1 MFYIELLVVLA
12 AIFAGARIKGIGLG
26 LMGGIG
32 LLVLTFVFG
41 KQPTSPPIEVM
52 LIILSVVSAAAC
64 LQASGGLAFLVSVA
78 EKILRRNP
86 KRLNILAPVVSYVFT
101 LVAGTG
107 HVAYSVLPIISEL
120 ALKTGIRPERPLSVS
135 VIASQQAITASPISA
150 ATVALLA
157 LLSPKGINL
166 LDILAIC
173 IPATLVGVLVAAFVS
188 NFVGKEL
195 HEDEVYLEKL
205 KDPEFVA
212 ELEKSASKTEDI
224 PVSAK
229 RSVWVFLTAVVLI
242 VIFGSVKSIRP
253 SWDGKVLDMTIIIEI
268 LMLSAAALILVI
280 GKVRDSSIVSKGS
293 IFRSGMEAVIAI
305 FGVAWM
311 GDTFIQGNYE
321 FMESNIRNMVTNH
334 TWTFAIALF
343 VLSILLFSQAATV
356 RALMPLGISLGIPAA
371 SLIAMFPA
379 VNGYFFLPN
388 YPTVIAAIGFDKTGT
403 TRIGKYVLN
412 HSFMLPGFIACFV
425 AVSMGFLLSS
435 IIL

>member
-12 AIFAGARIKGIGLG
+12 AIFIGARIKGLGLG
-26 LMGGIG
+26 LMGGVG
-32 LLVLTFVFG
+32 LFILTFVFG
-41 KQPTSPPIEVM
+41 EQPTSPPIEVM

-64 LQASGGLAFLVSVA
+64 LQASGGLDFLVSVA
-78 EKILRRNP
+78 EKILRSNP
-86 KRLNILAPVVSYVFT
+86 KRLNYLAPVVCYVFT

-157 LLSPKGINL
+157 LLAPQGINL

-173 IPATLVGVLVAAFVS
+173 IPATLTGVLVAAFVS

-195 HEDEVYLEKL
+195 NEDQAYLEKL

-212 ELEKSASKTEDI
+212 ELNKTVGKTSDL
-224 PVSAK
+224 PASAK
-229 RSVWVFLTAVVLI
+229 RSVWVFLAAVVLI
-242 VIFGSVKSIRP
+242 ILFGSIPSLRP
-253 SWDGKVLDMTIIIEI
+253 TWEGEALDMTIIIEI
-268 LMLSAAALILVI
+268 LMLSAAALILIV
-280 GKVRDSSIVSKGS
+280 GKVRDSSLVSKGS
-293 IFRSGMEAVIAI
+293 IFRAGMEAVIAI
-305 FGVAWM
+305 FGIAWM
-311 GDTFIQGNYE
+311 GDTFIEGNYE
-321 FMESNIRNMVTNH
+321 FMETGIQTMVTNH
-334 TWTFAIALF
+334 AWTFAFALF

-371 SLIAMFPA
+371 SLIAMFPS
-379 VNGYFFLPN
+379 VNGYFFFPN

-403 TRIGKYVLN
+403 THVGKYLLN
-412 HSFMLPGFIACFV
+412 HSFMLPGIIACVV
-425 AVSMGFLLSS
+425 AVLMGFLLSS
-435 IIL
+435 ILL

>member
-12 AIFAGARIKGIGLG
+12 AIFVGARMRGVGLG

-32 LLVLTFVFG
+32 LFILTFIFG
-41 KQPTSPPIEVM
+41 EQPTSPPIEVM

-64 LQASGGLAFLVSVA
+64 LQASGGLDYLVSVA
-78 EKILRRNP
+78 EKILRNNP
-86 KRLNILAPVVSYVFT
+86 KRLNYLAPLVCYVFT

-120 ALKTGIRPERPLSVS
+120 AQKTGIRPERPMSVS

-157 LLSPKGINL
+157 MLAPQGISLLN
-166 LDILAIC
+166 ILAIC
-173 IPATLVGVLVAAFVS
+173 IPATLTGVLVAAFVS

-195 HEDEVYLEKL
+195 HEDEAYLEKL

-212 ELEKSASKTEDI
+212 ELNRSVSKTEDI
-224 PVSAK
+224 PASAK
-229 RSVWVFLTAVVLI
+229 RSVWFFLAAVVLI
-242 VIFGSVKSIRP
+242 IFFGSVKGMRP
-253 SWDGKVLDMTIIIEI
+253 SWDGEILDMTIIIEI
-268 LMLSAAALILVI
+268 LMLSAAALILII
-280 GKVRDSSIVSKGS
+280 GKVRDTSIVSKGS
-293 IFRSGMEAVIAI
+293 IFRAGMEAVIAI

-321 FMESNIRNMVTNH
+321 FMESNIQAMVTSH
-334 TWTFAIALF
+334 SWTFAFALF
-343 VLSILLFSQAATV
+343 LLSILLFSQAATV

-371 SLIAMFPA
+371 SLLAMFPS

-403 TRIGKYVLN
+403 TRIGKYLLN
-412 HSFMLPGFIACFV
+412 HSFMLPGLIACLV
-425 AVSMGFLLSS
+425 AVLVGFLLSS

>member
-12 AIFAGARIKGIGLG
+12 AIFIGARIKGLGLG
-26 LMGGIG
+26 LMGGAG
-32 LLVLTFVFG
+32 LFILTFVFG
-41 KQPTSPPIEVM
+41 EQPTSPPIEVM

-64 LQASGGLAFLVSVA
+64 LQASGGLDFLVSVA
-78 EKILRRNP
+78 EKILRSNP
-86 KRLNILAPVVSYVFT
+86 KRLNFLAPLVCYVFT

-157 LLSPKGINL
+157 LLAPQDIML

-173 IPATLVGVLVAAFVS
+173 IPATLTGVLVAAFVS

-195 HEDEVYLEKL
+195 KEDKAYLEKL

-212 ELEKSASKTEDI
+212 ELNKSVCKTENL
-224 PVSAK
+224 PASAK
-229 RSVWVFLTAVVLI
+229 HSVWVFLIAVVLI
-242 VIFGSVKSIRP
+242 ILFGSIKTIRP
-253 SWDGKVLDMTIIIEI
+253 SWNGEVLDMTIIIEM
-268 LMLSAAALILVI
+268 LMLSAAALILIV
-280 GKVRDSSIVSKGS
+280 GKVRDSSLVSKGS
-293 IFRSGMEAVIAI
+293 IFRAGMEAVVAI
-305 FGVAWM
+305 FGIAWM

-321 FMESNIRNMVTNH
+321 FMESSIHAMVTNH
-334 TWTFAIALF
+334 SWTFALALF
-343 VLSILLFSQAATV
+343 LLSILLFSQAATV

-371 SLIAMFPA
+371 SLIAMFPS

-412 HSFMLPGFIACFV
+412 HSFMIPGLIACFV
-425 AVSMGFLLSS
+425 AVLMGFLLSS

>member
-1 MFYIELLVVLA
+1 MFWIELLVVLA
-12 AIFAGARIKGIGLG
+12 AIFVGARIKGLGLG
-26 LMGGIG
+26 LMGGVG
-32 LLVLTFVFG
+32 LLILTFVFG
-41 KQPTSPPIEVM
+41 KEPTSPPIEVM

-64 LQASGGLAFLVSVA
+64 LQASGGLDFLVSVA
-78 EKILRRNP
+78 EKILRSNP
-86 KRLNILAPVVSYVFT
+86 KRLNYLAPVVCYVFT

-157 LLSPKGINL
+157 LLSPQEITL
-166 LDILAIC
+166 LNILAIC

-195 HEDEVYLEKL
+195 HEDATYLEKL

-212 ELEKSASKTEDI
+212 ELNKSVSKTEDI
-224 PVSAK
+224 PASAK
-229 RSVWVFLTAVVLI
+229 HSVWVFLIAVVLI
-242 VIFGSVKSIRP
+242 ILFGSIKSIRP
-253 SWDGKVLDMTIIIEI
+253 SWNGVPLDMTVIIEI
-268 LMLSAAALILVI
+268 LMLSAAALILIV

-293 IFRSGMEAVIAI
+293 IFRAGMEAVIAI
-305 FGVAWM
+305 FGIAWM

-321 FMESNIRNMVTNH
+321 FMESNIQVMVTNH
-334 TWTFAIALF
+334 SWTFAFALF

-388 YPTVIAAIGFDKTGT
+388 YPTVIAAIGFDKTET

-412 HSFMLPGFIACFV
+412 HSFMIPGLIACVV
-425 AVSMGFLLSS
+425 AVSAGFLLASVV
-435 IIL
+435 L

>member
-12 AIFAGARIKGIGLG
+12 AIFIGARMRGVGLG
-26 LMGGIG
+26 LMGGLG
-32 LLVLTFVFG
+32 LLILTFVFDE
-41 KQPTSPPIEVM
+41 QPTSPPIEVM

-64 LQASGGLAFLVSVA
+64 LQASGGLDYLVSLA
-78 EKILRRNP
+78 EKILRKNP
-86 KRLNILAPVVSYVFT
+86 KRLNYLAPLVCYVFT

-120 ALKTGIRPERPLSVS
+120 AQKTGIRPERPLSVS

-157 LLSPKGINL
+157 MLAPQNIDL

-173 IPATLVGVLVAAFVS
+173 IPATLAGVLVAAFVS

-195 HEDEVYLEKL
+195 SEDSAYLEKL
-205 KDPEFVA
+205 RDPEYVA
-212 ELEKSASKTEDI
+212 ELNKSVSKTEDI
-224 PVSAK
+224 PASAK
-229 RSVWVFLTAVVLI
+229 RSVWFFLAAVVLI
-242 VIFGSVKSIRP
+242 ILFGSIKSFRP
-253 SWDGKVLDMTIIIEI
+253 SWNGEMLDMTIIIEI
-268 LMLSAAALILVI
+268 LMLSAAALILI
-280 GKVRDSSIVSKGS
+280 LGKVQDTSLVSKGS
-293 IFRSGMEAVIAI
+293 IFRAGMEAVIAI
-305 FGVAWM
+305 FGIAWM

-321 FMESNIRNMVTNH
+321 FMESNIQTMVTNH
-334 TWTFAIALF
+334 AWTFAFALF

-403 TRIGKYVLN
+403 TRIGKYLLN
-412 HSFMLPGFIACFV
+412 HSFMLPGLIACIV
-425 AVSMGFLLSS
+425 AVAVGFLLSTV
-435 IIL
+435 IL

>member
-12 AIFAGARIKGIGLG
+12 AIFVGARMKGVGLG

-32 LLVLTFVFG
+32 LFILTFVF
-41 KQPTSPPIEVM
+41 KEQPTSPPIEVM
-52 LIILSVVSAAAC
+52 LIILSVVTAAAC
-64 LQASGGLAFLVSVA
+64 LQASGGLDFLVSVA
-78 EKILRRNP
+78 EKILRSNP
-86 KRLNILAPVVSYVFT
+86 KRINYLAPLVCYVFT

-120 ALKTGIRPERPLSVS
+120 AFKTGIRPERPLSVS

-157 LLSPKGINL
+157 MLSPQGITL
-166 LDILAIC
+166 LNILAIS

-195 HEDEVYLEKL
+195 NEDKAYLEKL
-205 KDPEFVA
+205 KDPEFIK
-212 ELEKSASKTEDI
+212 ELNKTVSKTEDI
-224 PVSAK
+224 PASAK
-229 RSVWVFLTAVVLI
+229 RSVWFFLGAVVLI
-242 VIFGSVKSIRP
+242 IFFGSLKSMRP
-253 SWDGKVLDMTIIIEI
+253 SWNGEVLDMTIIIEI
-268 LMLSAAALILVI
+268 LMLSAAALILIV
-280 GKVRDSSIVSKGS
+280 GKVRDTSIVSKGS
-293 IFRSGMEAVIAI
+293 IFRAGMEAVIAI
-305 FGVAWM
+305 FGIAWM

-321 FMESNIRNMVTNH
+321 FMESHIQTMVTNH
-334 TWTFAIALF
+334 AWTFALALF
-343 VLSILLFSQAATV
+343 LLSILLFSQAATV

-371 SLIAMFPA
+371 SLIAMFPS

-412 HSFMLPGFIACFV
+412 HSFMIPGLIACVV
-425 AVSMGFLLSS
+425 AVTVGFVLSY

>member
-12 AIFAGARIKGIGLG
+12 AIFVGARMRGVGLG
-26 LMGGIG
+26 LMGGLG
-32 LLVLTFVFG
+32 LLVLTFVFDER
-41 KQPTSPPIEVM
+41 PTSPPIEVM

-64 LQASGGLAFLVSVA
+64 LQASGGLDYLVSLA
-78 EKILRRNP
+78 ERILRKNP
-86 KRLNILAPVVSYVFT
+86 KRLNYLAPLVCYVFT

-120 ALKTGIRPERPLSVS
+120 AQKTGIRPERPLSVS

-157 LLSPKGINL
+157 MLAPQNIDL

-195 HEDEVYLEKL
+195 SVDPAYLEKL

-212 ELEKSASKTEDI
+212 ELNRSVSKTEDI
-224 PVSAK
+224 PASAK
-229 RSVWVFLTAVVLI
+229 RSVWFFLGAVVLI
-242 VIFGSVKSIRP
+242 ILFGSIKSLRP
-253 SWDGKVLDMTIIIEI
+253 SWNGEALDMTIIIEI
-268 LMLSAAALILVI
+268 LMLSAAALILIV
-280 GKVRDSSIVSKGS
+280 GKVRDTSLVAKGS
-293 IFRSGMEAVIAI
+293 IFRAGMEAVIAI
-305 FGVAWM
+305 FGIAWM
-311 GDTFIQGNYE
+311 GDTFIQGNYA
-321 FMESNIRNMVTNH
+321 FMESNIQAMVTNH
-334 TWTFAIALF
+334 AWTFAFALF

-388 YPTVIAAIGFDKTGT
+388 YPTVIAAIGFDKTGST
-403 TRIGKYVLN
+403 HIGKYLLN
-412 HSFMLPGFIACFV
+412 HSFMLPGLIACIV
-425 AVSMGFLLSS
+425 AVAVGFLLSS
-435 IIL
+435 VIL

>member
-1 MFYIELLVVLA
+1 MFYIELLVVLV
-12 AIFAGARIKGIGLG
+12 AIFIGARIKGVGLG

-32 LLVLTFVFG
+32 LFVLTFVFG
-41 KQPTSPPIEVM
+41 EQPTSPPIEVM

-64 LQASGGLAFLVSVA
+64 LQASGGLDFLVSVA
-78 EKILRRNP
+78 EKILRSNP
-86 KRLNILAPVVSYVFT
+86 KRLNYLAPLVCYVFT

-157 LLSPKGINL
+157 LLAPQGINL
-166 LDILAIC
+166 LNILAIC
-173 IPATLVGVLVAAFVS
+173 IPATITGVLVAAFVS

-195 HEDEVYLEKL
+195 HEDEAYLERL
-205 KDPEFVA
+205 KDPEFIA
-212 ELEKSASKTEDI
+212 ELNKSVSKTEKI
-224 PVSAK
+224 PASAK
-229 RSVWVFLTAVVLI
+229 RSVWVFLAAVLLI
-242 VIFGSVKSIRP
+242 ILFGSIKSLRP
-253 SWDGKVLDMTIIIEI
+253 TWEGNSLDMTIIIEI
-268 LMLSAAALILVI
+268 LMLSAAALILIV
-280 GKVRDSSIVSKGS
+280 GKVRDSSLVSKGS
-293 IFRSGMEAVIAI
+293 IFRAGMEAVIAI
-305 FGVAWM
+305 FGIAWM

-321 FMESNIRNMVTNH
+321 FMESNIQAMVTNH
-334 TWTFAIALF
+334 SWTFAFALF

-371 SLIAMFPA
+371 SLIAMFPS

-412 HSFMLPGFIACFV
+412 HSFMLPGLIACFV
-425 AVSMGFLLSS
+425 AVLVGFLLSS